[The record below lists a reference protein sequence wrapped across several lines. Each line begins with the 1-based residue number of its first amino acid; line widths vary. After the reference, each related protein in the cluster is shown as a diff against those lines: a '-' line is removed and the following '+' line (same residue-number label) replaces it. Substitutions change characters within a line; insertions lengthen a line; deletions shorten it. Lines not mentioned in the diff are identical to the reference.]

1 MVHALLEAHRVLK
14 PNGLLFDLRPAAVHR
29 RVGITEGDD
38 YRFLWVMRETFE
50 DDHAADQ
57 AVEQVRRDGSFK
69 AEGRRVRFPCF
80 RVMDTLDEFREWLAD
95 FVTRNNHQSHD
106 WLVRRLERKLEM
118 TPTKTKIVVSAP
130 LVLSVLRK

>member
-1 MVHALLEAHRVLK
+1 
-14 PNGLLFDLRPAAVHR
+14 
-29 RVGITEGDD
+29 
-38 YRFLWVMRETFE
+38 
-50 DDHAADQ
+50 
-57 AVEQVRRDGSFK
+57 
-69 AEGRRVRFPCF
+69 VRFPCF